1 MRAEDWSALVS
12 GGPGFESRAPERA
25 RKACRRQS
33 RPHDQVIPARLKCM
47 RAEGGP
53 SAVEE
58 ARAPLCAGSKK
69 GQENVD
75 PSQPCQPS
83 PLARISSHLVS
94 ACTRPKTADGDAP
107 SSARSL
113 RELKVLQ
120 KKQSHQVPGT
130 CGLTR
135 SMPSSPHLTARAD
148 MADDTGFSNDKKPS
162 VLGALPQCQVGPL

>member
-1 MRAEDWSALVS
+1 MEGLVS
-12 GGPGFESRAPERA
+12 RDVRETCARTCQTSMPKTVKTPRSGHPCPFESHAGLGLTLCNRRSRA
-25 RKACRRQS
+25 
-33 RPHDQVIPARLKCM
+33 L
-47 RAEGGP
+47 
-53 SAVEE
+53 
-58 ARAPLCAGSKK
+58 LCAGSKK

-83 PLARISSHLVS
+83 PLARIGSHLVS

-107 SSARSL
+107 SLARSL
-113 RELKVLQ
+113 RELNVLQ

-148 MADDTGFSNDKKPS
+148 VADDTSFSSDKKPS
-162 VLGALPQCQVGPL
+162 VFGALPQCQVCPL